1 MNDHQGSWWVLI
13 VVTHTHRLLAA
24 KSGRSASR
32 PHYHKAVLS
41 PVALTFELRPWPV
54 RAVVSATNYLGG
66 VLNETKA
73 SYLYSGLE
81 TPYTKYQSSHRCQLT
96 AQSRAQPAHTF
107 QKKTLLGF
115 HEILDFSSSCRTSA
129 APEIEIG
136 YKRTTCFLRTQI
148 LAACR
153 IWQRPASG

>member
-1 MNDHQGSWWVLI
+1 MPRGLVWGMNDHQGSWWVLI

-66 VLNETKA
+66 GPQRDK
-73 SYLYSGLE
+73 
-81 TPYTKYQSSHRCQLT
+81 
-96 AQSRAQPAHTF
+96 
-107 QKKTLLGF
+107 GF
-115 HEILDFSSSCRTSA
+115 VPL
-129 APEIEIG
+129 
-136 YKRTTCFLRTQI
+136 
-148 LAACR
+148 
-153 IWQRPASG
+153 